1 MNKSKSLT
9 NVIDLKKKGKSSK
22 SLQNFSLANESKN
35 KEKKDNPQI
44 LDNIEAEI
52 DVSEIKLDN

>member
-9 NVIDLKKKGKSSK
+9 NVIVLKKKSKSSK